1 MEESRE
7 NLNDK
12 LAKAKEELLNE
23 VPSTEEVE
31 KTNESSEVQVSTED
45 ATESE
50 TGQDEQTKGAE
61 EDEVVAD
68 EGGEAGEETSEG
80 DGEDTEDSTKEKV
93 EEENS
98 SKEVDTKDLNSS
110 SVENEGEQSV
120 DTERKTDNTPT
131 ELDELKAKIEE
142 LEAEK
147 ELDSAIKELEDLRVQ
162 HQQDL
167 DSLDNMTKR
176 RIIEE
181 CNRYG
186 VPVDMDI
193 NEMKEF
199 APDKFNIL
207 QQIVGKADEVR
218 NQVQVEMQEVE
229 RKKATELV
237 FSKAEKELKKYKL
250 SQEQLQEAAITF
262 VDIMHE
268 TGIKN
273 LKEDIAA
280 KVELAVARA
289 KMIKADIDVTVKAG
303 KKVVEDVKEA
313 IKDVAEETANKPMK
327 KSLDEF
333 KESATVGEK
342 AQAEPIN
349 EHNVLAI
356 WRSKE
361 GTDRLD
367 FFKEHQ
373 DLIQKAYISDP
384 SNGYKNNGGHF
395 I

>member
-23 VPSTEEVE
+23 VPSTEEAGEV
-31 KTNESSEVQVSTED
+31 NESSEVQVSAENTTKPEV
-45 ATESE
+45 
-50 TGQDEQTKGAE
+50 GQDEPTEGTG
-61 EDEVVAD
+61 EDEVVSD
-68 EGGEAGEETSEG
+68 EGGEAGEEISEG
-80 DGEDTEDSTKEKV
+80 DGKDTEDSAEEEV
-93 EEENS
+93 EEDS
-98 SKEVDTKDLNSS
+98 SEEVDTKDSNSS

-120 DTERKTDNTPT
+120 DVEEKTDDTPT
-131 ELDELKAKIEE
+131 EIDELKAKIEE

-147 ELDSAIKELEDLRVQ
+147 EIDSAIKELEDLRVQ

-193 NEMKEF
+193 NEMKEV

-289 KMIKADIDVTVKAG
+289 KMIKADIDVTVEAG

-349 EHNVLAI
+349 ENNVLAI

-361 GTDRLD
+361 GTDRLE

>member
-7 NLNDK
+7 SLNDK

-23 VPSTEEVE
+23 VPSTDEVKE
-31 KTNESSEVQVSTED
+31 VDESSEVQVPAEDTTEP
-45 ATESE
+45 EV
-50 TGQDEQTKGAE
+50 GQDEPTEGTG
-61 EDEVVAD
+61 EDEVDAN
-68 EGGEAGEETSEG
+68 EGRKAGEEVSEG
-80 DGEDTEDSTKEKV
+80 DGEDTEDSTEEGKV
-93 EEENS
+93 EEDS
-98 SKEVDTKDLNSS
+98 SEEVDTKDSNSS
-110 SVENEGEQSV
+110 SVENEGEQNV
-120 DTERKTDNTPT
+120 DVEEKTDDTPT

-147 ELDSAIKELEDLRVQ
+147 EINSAMKELEDLRVQ

-186 VPVDMDI
+186 VPVEMDI
-193 NEMKEF
+193 NEMKEV

-207 QQIVGKADEVR
+207 QQIVSKADEVR

-289 KMIKADIDVTVKAG
+289 KMIKADIDVTVEAS

-313 IKDVAEETANKPMK
+313 IKDVAEETADKPMK

-349 EHNVLAI
+349 ENNVLAI

>member
-23 VPSTEEVE
+23 VPSTEEVKE
-31 KTNESSEVQVSTED
+31 ANESSEVQVPAED
-45 ATESE
+45 TTESE
-50 TGQDEQTKGAE
+50 AGQDEPTEETG
-61 EDEVVAD
+61 EDEVAAD
-68 EGGEAGEETSEG
+68 EGGEAREETSEG
-80 DGEDTEDSTKEKV
+80 DGEDTKDSAEEKV
-93 EEENS
+93 EEDS
-98 SKEVDTKDLNSS
+98 SEEVDTKDSNSS
-110 SVENEGEQSV
+110 SVENEEEQSADV
-120 DTERKTDNTPT
+120 EEKIDDTPT

-147 ELDSAIKELEDLRVQ
+147 EIDSAMKELENLRVQ

-167 DSLDNMTKR
+167 DSLDNMTKH

-193 NEMKEF
+193 NEMKEV

-207 QQIVGKADEVR
+207 QQIVSKADEVR

-289 KMIKADIDVTVKAG
+289 KMIKADIDVTVEAG

-349 EHNVLAI
+349 ENNVLAI

-361 GTDRLD
+361 GADRLE

>member
-31 KTNESSEVQVSTED
+31 ETNESSEVQVSVED
-45 ATESE
+45 TTESE
-50 TGQDEQTKGAE
+50 AGQDEPTEGTGE
-61 EDEVVAD
+61 TEVVDD
-68 EGGEAGEETSEG
+68 EGGEAGEEISEG
-80 DGEDTEDSTKEKV
+80 DGEDTEDSKEEEKV
-93 EEENS
+93 EEDS
-98 SKEVDTKDLNSS
+98 SEEVDTKDSNSS

-120 DTERKTDNTPT
+120 DVEEKTDDTPT

-147 ELDSAIKELEDLRVQ
+147 ELDSAMKELEDLRVQ

-193 NEMKEF
+193 NEMKEV

-207 QQIVGKADEVR
+207 QQIVSKADEVR

-289 KMIKADIDVTVKAG
+289 KMIKADIDVTVEAG

-349 EHNVLAI
+349 ENNVLAI

-361 GTDRLD
+361 GADRLE

>member
-23 VPSTEEVE
+23 VPNTEEVKE
-31 KTNESSEVQVSTED
+31 VDESPKVQISAED
-45 ATESE
+45 TAESE
-50 TGQDEQTKGAE
+50 AEQDEQAEGAG
-61 EDEVVAD
+61 EDEVVVD
-68 EGGEAGEETSEG
+68 KGGEAREEISEG
-80 DGEDTEDSTKEKV
+80 DGEDTEDSAKEDV
-93 EEENS
+93 EEDS
-98 SKEVDTKDLNSS
+98 SKEVDTKDSNSS

-120 DTERKTDNTPT
+120 DVEEKNDDTPT

-147 ELDSAIKELEDLRVQ
+147 EIDNAMKELEDLRVQ

-167 DSLDNMTKR
+167 DSLDNMTKH

-193 NEMKEF
+193 NEMKEV

-207 QQIVGKADEVR
+207 QQIVSKADEVR

-289 KMIKADIDVTVKAG
+289 KMIKADIDVTVEAG

-349 EHNVLAI
+349 ESNVLAI

-361 GTDRLD
+361 GTDRLE

-373 DLIQKAYISDP
+373 DLIQRAYISDP

>member
-23 VPSTEEVE
+23 TPSTEEAGGV
-31 KTNESSEVQVSTED
+31 NESSEVQVSAEDTTEP
-45 ATESE
+45 EV
-50 TGQDEQTKGAE
+50 GQDEPTEGAG
-61 EDEVVAD
+61 EDEVDAD
-68 EGGEAGEETSEG
+68 EGGKAREEVSEG
-80 DGEDTEDSTKEKV
+80 DGEDTEDSTEEEKV
-93 EEENS
+93 EEDS
-98 SKEVDTKDLNSS
+98 SEEVDTKDSNSS

-120 DTERKTDNTPT
+120 DVEEKTDDAPT
-131 ELDELKAKIEE
+131 EIDELKAKIEE

-147 ELDSAIKELEDLRVQ
+147 EIDSAMKELEDLRVQ
-162 HQQDL
+162 HKQDL
-167 DSLDNMTKR
+167 DSLDNMTKH

-193 NEMKEF
+193 NEMKEV

-218 NQVQVEMQEVE
+218 NQVQVEMQEIE

-289 KMIKADIDVTVKAG
+289 KMIKADIDVTVEAG

-313 IKDVAEETANKPMK
+313 IKDVAKETADKPMK

-349 EHNVLAI
+349 ENNVLAI

-361 GTDRLD
+361 GADRLE

>member
-23 VPSTEEVE
+23 VPSTEEIKE
-31 KTNESSEVQVSTED
+31 TDESSEVQVSAENTTEPE
-45 ATESE
+45 A
-50 TGQDEQTKGAE
+50 GQDEQAE
-61 EDEVVAD
+61 GTREEEVADD
-68 EGGEAGEETSEG
+68 EGGEAGEEVFEG
-80 DGEDTEDSTKEKV
+80 DGEDTEGSTEEGKV
-93 EEENS
+93 EEDS
-98 SKEVDTKDLNSS
+98 SEEVDTKDLNSS
-110 SVENEGEQSV
+110 SVENEGEQRV
-120 DTERKTDNTPT
+120 DVEKKTDDTPT

-147 ELDSAIKELEDLRVQ
+147 EIDNAMKELEDLRVQ
-162 HQQDL
+162 HKQGL

-193 NEMKEF
+193 NEMKEV

-207 QQIVGKADEVR
+207 QQIVTKADEVR

-289 KMIKADIDVTVKAG
+289 KMIKADIDVTVEAG

-361 GTDRLD
+361 GTDRLE

>member
-23 VPSTEEVE
+23 TPSTEEAGGV
-31 KTNESSEVQVSTED
+31 NESSEVQVSAEDTTEP
-45 ATESE
+45 EV
-50 TGQDEQTKGAE
+50 GQDEPTEGAG
-61 EDEVVAD
+61 EDEVDAD
-68 EGGEAGEETSEG
+68 EGGKAGEEVSEG
-80 DGEDTEDSTKEKV
+80 DGEDTEDSTEEGKV
-93 EEENS
+93 EEDS
-98 SKEVDTKDLNSS
+98 SEEVDTKDSNSS

-120 DTERKTDNTPT
+120 DVEEKTDDAPT
-131 ELDELKAKIEE
+131 EIDELKAKIEE

-147 ELDSAIKELEDLRVQ
+147 EIDSAMKELEDLRVQ
-162 HQQDL
+162 HKQDL
-167 DSLDNMTKR
+167 DSLDNMTKH

-193 NEMKEF
+193 NEMKEV

-218 NQVQVEMQEVE
+218 NQVQVEMQEIE

-289 KMIKADIDVTVKAG
+289 KMIKADIDVTVEAG

-313 IKDVAEETANKPMK
+313 IKDVAKETADKPMK

-349 EHNVLAI
+349 ENNVLAI

-361 GTDRLD
+361 GADRLE